1 MQNTPLPNVNILNIP
16 MNDKILNACNNV
28 MNDYI
33 GRHSKTFVMR
43 IDIHPPEDAEQSQII
58 KFNKRFIEKER
69 LAGNDPSYI
78 VAREVSSSKKTH
90 YHMALF
96 LDGQKTNSTYKHFEN
111 AKTVLQNVMGSGGT
125 INYCDDGHRNGIM
138 INRNNQNQDDLNEVQ
153 RQLSY
158 LAKEDQK
165 EGVKGKTFFTSRIH
179 KKQ

>member
-1 MQNTPLPNVNILNIP
+1 MSNTHLPNDRILNIP

-111 AKTVLQNVMGSGGT
+111 AKTVLQNVMGPGGT

-138 INRNNQNQDDLNEVQ
+138 INRNDPDPTNLTEAQ
-153 RQLSY
+153 RQVSY
-158 LAKEDQK
+158 LAKTDQK
-165 EGVKGKTFFTSRIH
+165 QNVNGKTFFTSRIR
-179 KKQ
+179 K